1 MPSNY
6 KRKPI
11 NIWLCIATVIVIN
24 IFVAI
29 FEHPFPI
36 WSLVGDVIAIFGV
49 WEYNRDLKKQED
61 DDEVVED
68 ERTIENR
75 KNITEY
81 FFFGL

>member
-1 MPSNY
+1 M
-6 KRKPI
+6 
-11 NIWLCIATVIVIN
+11 
-24 IFVAI
+24 IFV
-29 FEHPFPI
+29 
-36 WSLVGDVIAIFGV
+36 V